1 MTAVAPTPDNATR
14 VVLGCAVAFLGVF
27 LVFGLLVVLAVL
39 QGRSSDPSALFI
51 GLCFVV
57 AAFGGLLL
65 VRRGWRAAARQDQR
79 RRTAPD
85 QPWAWKRD
93 WSTGVVKGTS
103 SILATARLAG
113 FAGVWLGGVALI
125 TMVAWDKVREQA
137 VVGLFLAVF
146 WAAGLSLV
154 AMVVRAILHARR
166 FGSSWLAFDATPARL
181 GGWLSGVV
189 RAPLALQGTEA
200 YLQVSCIETVPSSG
214 RSSSSSTFVRW
225 QTTKVLDGTRFEVQ
239 ADRVEIPFA
248 VRLPTNEEAAA
259 EQVKALSSSCASE
272 RSTSPTTAWTGTSG
286 SRPGFPASTTP
297 TAFPCRWRPRP
308 PRPPSRPLVAPRVM
322 PELTGEQ
329 LAQRLPARLEYQ
341 SDADVFVFPVQ
352 PSWIVWILVL
362 SALAATPFFAD
373 APLLA
378 GVPPGVLKWG
388 AIVCGVLAAVSVI
401 SLMLHPRS
409 IEVRWDAVHIRRGIL
424 GVGFHQT
431 IPRSQIVKVEEESS
445 RSEPT
450 TYSVNI
456 RLRNGRS
463 HWAALALSEPDQ
475 AAALAARLRQI
486 LGVG

>member
-1 MTAVAPTPDNATR
+1 
-14 VVLGCAVAFLGVF
+14 
-27 LVFGLLVVLAVL
+27 
-39 QGRSSDPSALFI
+39 
-51 GLCFVV
+51 LCFVV
-57 AAFGGLLL
+57 AAFGGLML
-65 VRRGWRAAARQDQR
+65 VRRGWREAARQDQR

-125 TMVAWDKVREQA
+125 TMVAWDKVREQT

-154 AMVVRAILHARR
+154 AMVVRAILHTRR
-166 FGSSWLAFDATPARL
+166 FGSSWLAFDAPPARL

-239 ADRVEIPFA
+239 GDRVEIPFA

-259 EQVKALSSSCASE
+259 EQGKALSSLLRE
-272 RSTSPTTAWTGTSG
+272 RAVDLADDRMDWYVGVKA
-286 SRPGFPASTTP
+286 RLPGVDYADRFPVPVAP
-297 TAFPCRWRPRP
+297 AAAAANVA
-308 PRPPSRPLVAPRVM
+308 PLVAPRVM

-341 SDADVFVFPVQ
+341 SDVDVFMFPVQ
-352 PSWIVWILVL
+352 PSWIVWIVVL

-373 APLLA
+373 APLRA

-388 AIVCGVLAAVSVI
+388 AIVCGALAVVSVI

-424 GVGFHQT
+424 GLGFHRT

-450 TYSVNI
+450 TYSVKI